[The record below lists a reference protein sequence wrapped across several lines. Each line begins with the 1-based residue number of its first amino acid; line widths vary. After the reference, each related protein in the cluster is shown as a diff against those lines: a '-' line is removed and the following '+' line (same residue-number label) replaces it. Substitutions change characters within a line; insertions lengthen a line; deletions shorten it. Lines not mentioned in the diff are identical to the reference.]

1 MNQLILTGPQRER
14 QTLELNRARM
24 TIGRAAG
31 SDLRVDTPLASRLHA
46 LLSVRED
53 GVYVSDLDSSN
64 GTYVNGRKIEK
75 AQLRHRDVIRIG
87 DCDIRFVECKT
98 EELPADAVAVT
109 VR

>member
-1 MNQLILTGPQRER
+1 MNQLIVTGRQRER
-14 QTLELNRARM
+14 QTIELNRTRM
-24 TIGRAAG
+24 TIGRAVG

-64 GTYVNGRKIEK
+64 GTYLNGRKIEK
-75 AQLRHRDVIRIG
+75 AQLHHRDVIRVG
-87 DCDIRFVECKT
+87 DCDIRFVEGKT
-98 EELPADAVAVT
+98 DELPADVATVT